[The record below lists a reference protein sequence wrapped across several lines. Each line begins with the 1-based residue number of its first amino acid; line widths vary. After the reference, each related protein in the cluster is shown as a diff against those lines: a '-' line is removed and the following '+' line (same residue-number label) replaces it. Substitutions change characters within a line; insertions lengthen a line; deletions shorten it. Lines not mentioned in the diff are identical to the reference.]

1 MQQVGLRRL
10 QEEHGEAGRRARGRA
25 APGGGTERPAAS
37 ARIGGANGNRIEDNA
52 GRGGAARRNE
62 SKLAQKSRLQMESEQ
77 QRRAEAEAQARREME
92 IAAALA
98 EVEALLARDLDPALP
113 VMRAIGVPE
122 IKAMLEGDLSRA
134 EAIAAGQLAT
144 RQYAKRQ
151 YTWFRNQLPQS
162 WPRADN
168 KTIADHDFFVSL
180 FQ

>member
-1 MQQVGLRRL
+1 
-10 QEEHGEAGRRARGRA
+10 
-25 APGGGTERPAAS
+25 
-37 ARIGGANGNRIEDNA
+37 
-52 GRGGAARRNE
+52 
-62 SKLAQKSRLQMESEQ
+62 
-77 QRRAEAEAQARREME
+77 
-92 IAAALA
+92 
-98 EVEALLARDLDPALP
+98 
-113 VMRAIGVPE
+113 MRAIGVPE
-122 IKAMLEGDLSRA
+122 IKALLEGDLSRA

>member
-1 MQQVGLRRL
+1 MQLRMGNLDAACSIYRKL
-10 QEEHGEAGRRARGRA
+10 EGRA
-25 APGGGTERPAAS
+25 EG
-37 ARIGGANGNRIEDNA
+37 
-52 GRGGAARRNE
+52 
-62 SKLAQKSRLQMESEQ
+62 
-77 QRRAEAEAQARREME
+77 AEATRL
-92 IAAALA
+92 LA

-122 IKAMLEGDLSRA
+122 IKALLEGDLSRA

-151 YTWFRNQLPQS
+151 YTWFRNQLPPA

-168 KTIADHDFFVSL
+168 KTIADYDFFVSL